1 MSADKNRVFCK
12 EYEERHGDVMLLG
25 DRKLAI
31 LRTIIDDY
39 IVTAE
44 PIGSR
49 SIAKKYELSSATI
62 RNEMADLEEMGYLKQ
77 LHSSSGRVPSDKA
90 YRFYV
95 DKLMQVNAL
104 TSNEAA
110 YIKDV
115 YEKKSA
121 QLEDL
126 LMLTAKTLSDISNY
140 TAIAIGPKIDNVV
153 VKNIRLIPIDEN
165 YVLLIVVTDGGMMK
179 DMIIRKPFDMD
190 ESYLDKVSEKLNYYF
205 RDKHLNGIDSKV
217 FDQVK
222 DGIARDKDFFNSL
235 VDTIS
240 ETVDGTASRKVYT
253 EGLNNILDIPEYND
267 IVKAKEFFSLMK
279 KKQLMFDLVDS
290 DEMSDGVN
298 IHIGEENPIDEM
310 KSFSV
315 ITATYCVN
323 KKIYGSIGIIGPK
336 RMNYPKV
343 VSLIDSVVD
352 ELTQHLMALG
362 ESKENEKK

>member
-1 MSADKNRVFCK
+1 
-12 EYEERHGDVMLLG
+12 MLLG

-49 SIAKKYELSSATI
+49 TIAKKYNNELSSATI
-62 RNEMADLEEMGYLKQ
+62 RNEMADLEEMGFLRQ
-77 LHSSSGRVPSDKA
+77 LHTSSGRIPSDKA

-104 TSNEAA
+104 SQTEAD

-140 TAIAIGPKIDNVV
+140 TAIAVGPKLDNVV
-153 VKNIRLIPIDEN
+153 IKNIKLIPVDESF
-165 YVLLIVVTDGGMMK
+165 VLVVVVTDTGIVK
-179 DMIIRKPFDMD
+179 DLLIRKPYDMD
-190 ESYLDKVSEKLNYYF
+190 EGYLDKISEKLNYYF
-205 RDKHLNGIDSKV
+205 KGRSLGHFGDAVYDS
-217 FDQVK
+217 VK
-222 DGIARDKDFFNSL
+222 DGFARDKEFFNSL
-235 VDTIS
+235 VDAIS
-240 ETVDGTASRKVYT
+240 ETVDVQSERKVYM
-253 EGLNNILDIPEYND
+253 EGLNNILDIPEYSD

-279 KKQLMFDLVDS
+279 KKELMFDLA
-290 DEMSDGVN
+290 DGTVEEGVS

-323 KKIYGSIGIIGPK
+323 KKIYGSVGIIGPK

-343 VSLIDSVVD
+343 VSLVDSVVD
-352 ELTQHLMALG
+352 KLTEHLIALDEG
-362 ESKENEKK
+362 YPNSAEGKK

>member
-1 MSADKNRVFCK
+1 
-12 EYEERHGDVMLLG
+12 MLLG

-39 IVTAE
+39 IITAE

-49 SIAKKYELSSATI
+49 TIAKKYNNELSSATI
-62 RNEMADLEEMGYLKQ
+62 RNEMADLEEMGFLRQ
-77 LHSSSGRVPSDKA
+77 IHTSSGRIPSDKA

-95 DKLMQVNAL
+95 DELMQVNAL
-104 TSNEAA
+104 SQHEAD

-115 YEKKSA
+115 YEKKTA

-140 TAIAIGPKIDNVV
+140 TAVAIGPKYDDVLIR
-153 VKNIRLIPIDEN
+153 NIRLISVDEN
-165 YVLLIVVTDGGMMK
+165 FILVIVVTDSGIVK
-179 DMIIRKPFDMD
+179 DILVRKPFDMD
-190 ESYLDKVSEKLNYYF
+190 EFYLDNVSEKLNYYF
-205 RDKHLNGIDSKV
+205 RGKNIAQFGDKVYD
-217 FDQVK
+217 DMK
-222 DGIARDKDFFNSL
+222 DGFAKDKLFFNRL
-235 VDTIS
+235 VDAIS
-240 ETVDGTASRKVYT
+240 ETVDTGGERKVYM
-253 EGLNNILDIPEYND
+253 EGVNNILDIPEYND

-279 KKQLMFDLVDS
+279 KKELMFGLVDGTA
-290 DEMSDGVN
+290 ERGVS

-315 ITATYCVN
+315 ITAAYCVN

-343 VSLIDSVVD
+343 VSLVDNVV
-352 ELTQHLMALG
+352 ENLTKHLLALDDG
-362 ESKENEKK
+362 HSQENDK

>member
-1 MSADKNRVFCK
+1 MD
-12 EYEERHGDVMLLG
+12 LG

-49 SIAKKYELSSATI
+49 TIAKKYELSSATI
-62 RNEMADLEEMGYLKQ
+62 RNEMADLEDMGYLKQ
-77 LHSSSGRVPSDKA
+77 LHTSSGRVPSDKA

-104 TSNEAA
+104 SNHEAA

-115 YEKKSA
+115 YEKKST
-121 QLEDL
+121 QLEEL

-140 TAIAIGPKIDNVV
+140 TAIAIGPRIDNVTV
-153 VKNIRLIPIDEN
+153 RNIRLIPIDDD
-165 YVLLIVVTDGGMMK
+165 YVLVIVVTDSGIMK
-179 DMIIRKPFDMD
+179 DIIIRKPFDMD
-190 ESYLDKVSEKLNYYF
+190 ESYLDKVSEKLNFYF
-205 RDKHLNGIDSKV
+205 KGK
-217 FDQVK
+217 QVDDLGSNDMLDMMK
-222 DGIARDKDFFNSL
+222 DGIARDKVFFNSL
-235 VDTIS
+235 VDAIS
-240 ETVDGTASRKVYT
+240 ESVDASSSRKVYT

-290 DEMSDGVN
+290 DMREGVN

-343 VSLIDSVVD
+343 VSLIDNVVD
-352 ELTQHLMALG
+352 ELTQHLLTLG
-362 ESKENEKK
+362 EGKGENER

>member
-1 MSADKNRVFCK
+1 
-12 EYEERHGDVMLLG
+12 MLLG

-49 SIAKKYELSSATI
+49 TIAKKYELSSATI
-62 RNEMADLEEMGYLKQ
+62 RNEMADLEEMGYLRQ
-77 LHSSSGRVPSDKA
+77 VHTSSGRVPSDKA

-104 TSNEAA
+104 SGNEAA

-115 YEKKSA
+115 YEKKST
-121 QLEDL
+121 QLEEL

-140 TAIAIGPKIDNVV
+140 TAIAVGPKIDTVV
-153 VKNIRLIPIDEN
+153 VRSVRLIPIDVN
-165 YVLLIVVTDGGMMK
+165 YVLLIVVTDSGIVRDMM
-179 DMIIRKPFDMD
+179 IRKPFDMD
-190 ESYLDKVSEKLNYYF
+190 ESYLDKVSEKLNFYF
-205 RDKHLNGIDSKV
+205 RGRAVGGIGDDV

-222 DGIARDKDFFNSL
+222 DGFLRDKVFFNSL
-235 VDTIS
+235 VDAIS
-240 ETVDGTASRKVYT
+240 ETVESSNTRKVYT
-253 EGLNNILDIPEYND
+253 EGLNNILDIPEYSD
-267 IVKAKEFFSLMK
+267 IIKAKEFFSLMK

-290 DEMSDGVN
+290 DMPQGVN
-298 IHIGEENPIDEM
+298 IHIGDENPIEEM

-315 ITATYCVN
+315 VTATYCVN
-323 KKIYGSIGIIGPK
+323 KKIYGSVGIIGPK

-343 VSLIDSVVD
+343 ISLIDNVVD
-352 ELTQHLMALG
+352 ELTQHLVALG
-362 ESKENEKK
+362 DGSGGYDEEE